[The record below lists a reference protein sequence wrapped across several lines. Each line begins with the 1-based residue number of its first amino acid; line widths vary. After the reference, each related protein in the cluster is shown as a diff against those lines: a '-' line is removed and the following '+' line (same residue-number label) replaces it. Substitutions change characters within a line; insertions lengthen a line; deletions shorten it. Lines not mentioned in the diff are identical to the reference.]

1 MVTQPPAACLWT
13 MMGIK
18 TFEGIMPGARAEHT
32 QTVTEDAVV
41 LYAELTGDYNPVHV
55 DERYARAT
63 RYGARVAHGL
73 LTCGLVQKSL
83 TQLVAPG
90 GVSLSYEFRLRG
102 PVFLGDTVTAS
113 AEVVEK
119 RAERRLVVCALACV
133 NQEGETVVEGE
144 ATIKMLENE
153 SRAQVAPELE

>member
-1 MVTQPPAACLWT
+1 MTA
-13 MMGIK
+13 IK
-18 TFEGIMPGARAEHT
+18 TFEGMILGARAEHT
-32 QTVTEDAVV
+32 HTVTEEAVA

-55 DERYARAT
+55 DETYARTT
-63 RYGARVAHGL
+63 RFGARVGHGL

-90 GVSLSYEFRLRG
+90 GVSLSYKFRLSG
-102 PVFLGDTVTAS
+102 PVFLGDTITAS

-119 RAERRLVVCALACV
+119 RADRSLVICALACV
-133 NQEGETVVEGE
+133 NQEGDTVVDGE

-153 SRAQVAPELE
+153 SPA

>member
-1 MVTQPPAACLWT
+1 MIA
-13 MMGIK
+13 IK
-18 TFEGIMPGARAEHT
+18 TFEGMMLGARAEHAHT
-32 QTVTEDAVV
+32 ITEETVT

-55 DERYARAT
+55 DERYARTT
-63 RYGARVAHGL
+63 RFGARVAHGL
-73 LTCGLVQKSL
+73 LTCGMVQKSL

-90 GVSLSYEFRLRG
+90 GVSLAYDFRLRR
-102 PVFLGDTVTAS
+102 PVFLGDTITSS

-119 RAERRLVVCALACV
+119 RTEGRLVVCALTCV

-153 SRAQVAPELE
+153 SRA